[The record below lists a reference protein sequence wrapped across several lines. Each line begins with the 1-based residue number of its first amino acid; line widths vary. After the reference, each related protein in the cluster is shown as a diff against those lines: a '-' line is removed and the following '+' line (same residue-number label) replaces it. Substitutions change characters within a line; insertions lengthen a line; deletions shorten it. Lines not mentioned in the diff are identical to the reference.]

1 MLAEKNETIKEA
13 AATMYVMSADEKI
26 RMQCEARER
35 YEYEQKAA
43 IGCGLKLG
51 EEKGF
56 KNGLKKGLEKGHR
69 DGRNEGHKEER
80 DRFASLANRLKADH
94 RDDEIITAATDPQY
108 CEKLY
113 KEYHL

>member
-43 IGCGLKLG
+43 VGCGLKLG
-51 EEKGF
+51 EEK
-56 KNGLKKGLEKGHR
+56 
-69 DGRNEGHKEER
+69 ER
-80 DRFASLANRLKADH
+80 KHFASLTNRLKADH

-113 KEYHL
+113 KEYQL